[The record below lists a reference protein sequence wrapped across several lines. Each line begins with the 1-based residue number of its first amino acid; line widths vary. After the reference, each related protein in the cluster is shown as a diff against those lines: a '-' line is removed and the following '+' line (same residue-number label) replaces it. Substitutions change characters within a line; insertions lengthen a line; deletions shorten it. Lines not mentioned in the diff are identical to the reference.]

1 MLISKYIS
9 INILYYGDKKME
21 TKSIRVSLLNHER
34 LADIGHKNDSFNDI
48 ISKVLDDY
56 EEYQEIK
63 DLVEADK
70 EFDNNEGVHFSSLE
84 ELDAYLD
91 D

>member
-1 MLISKYIS
+1 MQ
-9 INILYYGDKKME
+9 
-21 TKSIRVSLLNHER
+21 TKVIRVSLINHER

-56 EEYQEIK
+56 DEYQAIK

-70 EFDNNEGVHFSSLE
+70 EFENREGIRFSSLS

>member
-1 MLISKYIS
+1 
-9 INILYYGDKKME
+9 ME
-21 TKSIRVSLLNHER
+21 NKAIRVSLLNHQR

-70 EFDNNEGVHFSSLE
+70 EFDNGEGVHFSSLE
-84 ELDAYLD
+84 ELEVYLD

>member
-1 MLISKYIS
+1 
-9 INILYYGDKKME
+9 ME
-21 TKSIRVSLLNHER
+21 TKAVRVSLINHKR
-34 LADIGHKNDSFNDI
+34 LADIGHKTDSFNDI

-70 EFDNNEGVHFSSLE
+70 EFANGEGVHFSSLE
-84 ELDAYLD
+84 ELDVYLD

>member
-1 MLISKYIS
+1 
-9 INILYYGDKKME
+9 ME
-21 TKSIRVSLLNHER
+21 TKVIRVSLLNHER

-70 EFDNNEGVHFSSLE
+70 EFDTGKEFIFL
-84 ELDAYLD
+84 L
-91 D
+91 

>member
-1 MLISKYIS
+1 
-9 INILYYGDKKME
+9 ME
-21 TKSIRVSLLNHER
+21 TKAIRVSLLNHKR
-34 LADIGHKNDSFNDI
+34 LADIGHKSDSFNDI

-56 EEYQEIK
+56 DQYQAIK

-70 EFDNNEGVHFSSLE
+70 EFENGEGIHFSSLE

>member
-1 MLISKYIS
+1 MQ
-9 INILYYGDKKME
+9 
-21 TKSIRVSLLNHER
+21 TKVIRVSLINHER

-56 EEYQEIK
+56 DEYQAIK

-70 EFDNNEGVHFSSLE
+70 EFENGEGIRFSSLS

>member
-1 MLISKYIS
+1 
-9 INILYYGDKKME
+9 ME
-21 TKSIRVSLLNHER
+21 TKAIRVSLLNHKR

-70 EFDNNEGVHFSSLE
+70 EFDNNECVHFSSLE

>member
-1 MLISKYIS
+1 
-9 INILYYGDKKME
+9 ME
-21 TKSIRVSLLNHER
+21 TKAIRVSLLNHQR
-34 LADIGHKNDSFNDI
+34 LGDIGHKNDSFNDI

-70 EFDNNEGVHFSSLE
+70 EFDNGEGVHFSSLE
-84 ELDAYLD
+84 ELEVYLD

>member
-1 MLISKYIS
+1 
-9 INILYYGDKKME
+9 ME
-21 TKSIRVSLLNHER
+21 TKAIRVSLLNHQR

-56 EEYQEIK
+56 EEYQVIK
-63 DLVEADK
+63 DLVEEDK
-70 EFDNNEGVHFSSLE
+70 EFDNGEGVHFSSLE
-84 ELDAYLD
+84 ELEVYLD

>member
-1 MLISKYIS
+1 
-9 INILYYGDKKME
+9 ME
-21 TKSIRVSLLNHER
+21 TKAIRVSLLNYQR

-70 EFDNNEGVHFSSLE
+70 EFDNGEGVHFSSLE
-84 ELDAYLD
+84 ELEVYLD

>member
-1 MLISKYIS
+1 
-9 INILYYGDKKME
+9 ME
-21 TKSIRVSLLNHER
+21 TKAIRVSLLNHQR

-56 EEYQEIK
+56 EEYQAIK
-63 DLVEADK
+63 DLVEEDK
-70 EFDNNEGVHFSSLE
+70 EFDNGEGVHFSSLE
-84 ELDAYLD
+84 ELEVYLD

>member
-1 MLISKYIS
+1 
-9 INILYYGDKKME
+9 ME

-48 ISKVLDDY
+48 ISKLLDTY

-63 DLVEADK
+63 ELIEADK
-70 EFDNNEGVHFSSLE
+70 EFENGEGIHFSSLD
-84 ELDAYLD
+84 ELDNYF
-91 D
+91 

>member
-1 MLISKYIS
+1 MVMKV
-9 INILYYGDKKME
+9 E
-21 TKSIRVSLLNHER
+21 TKYIRVSLLNHER

-48 ISKVLDDY
+48 ISKILDDY

-63 DLVEADK
+63 DLVEADE
-70 EFDNNEGVHFSSLE
+70 EFDNKEGVHFSSLE

>member
-1 MLISKYIS
+1 MTDIRKIYAEINDEKRGLI
-9 INILYYGDKKME
+9 ME
-21 TKSIRVSLLNHER
+21 FK
-34 LADIGHKNDSFNDI
+34 
-48 ISKVLDDY
+48 
-56 EEYQEIK
+56 EYQKIK

-70 EFDNNEGVHFSSLE
+70 EFENGEGVHFSSLD

>member
-1 MLISKYIS
+1 
-9 INILYYGDKKME
+9 ME
-21 TKSIRVSLLNHER
+21 TKAIRVSLLNHQR

-70 EFDNNEGVHFSSLE
+70 EFDNGEGVHFSSLE
-84 ELDAYLD
+84 ELEVYLD

>member
-1 MLISKYIS
+1 
-9 INILYYGDKKME
+9 ME
-21 TKSIRVSLLNHER
+21 TKAIRVSLSNHKK

-56 EEYQEIK
+56 YEYQEIK
-63 DLVEADK
+63 DLIEADK
-70 EFDNNEGVHFSSLE
+70 EFENGEGVHFSSLD

-91 D
+91 E

>member
-1 MLISKYIS
+1 
-9 INILYYGDKKME
+9 ME
-21 TKSIRVSLLNHER
+21 TKAIRVSVLNHER

-48 ISKVLDDY
+48 ITKLLDEY

-63 DLVEADK
+63 DLIEADK
-70 EFDNNEGVHFSSLE
+70 EFENGEGIHFSSLE
-84 ELDAYLD
+84 ELDSSLD

>member
-1 MLISKYIS
+1 
-9 INILYYGDKKME
+9 ME
-21 TKSIRVSLLNHER
+21 TKAIRVSLLNHER

-56 EEYQEIK
+56 EEYQKIK

-70 EFDNNEGVHFSSLE
+70 EFDTGKEFIFL
-84 ELDAYLD
+84 L
-91 D
+91 

>member
-1 MLISKYIS
+1 
-9 INILYYGDKKME
+9 ME
-21 TKSIRVSLLNHER
+21 TKAVRVSLINHKR

-70 EFDNNEGVHFSSLE
+70 EFDKGEGVHFSSLD

>member
-1 MLISKYIS
+1 
-9 INILYYGDKKME
+9 ME
-21 TKSIRVSLLNHER
+21 TKSIRVSLLNNER

-70 EFDNNEGVHFSSLE
+70 EFDNGEGVHFSSLE
-84 ELDAYLD
+84 ELEVYLD

>member
-1 MLISKYIS
+1 V
-9 INILYYGDKKME
+9 E
-21 TKSIRVSLLNHER
+21 TKAIRVSLLNHQR

-70 EFDNNEGVHFSSLE
+70 EFDNGEGVHFSSLE
-84 ELDAYLD
+84 ELEVYLD

>member
-1 MLISKYIS
+1 
-9 INILYYGDKKME
+9 ME
-21 TKSIRVSLLNHER
+21 TKAIRVSLLNHER

-70 EFDNNEGVHFSSLE
+70 EFDTGKEFIFL
-84 ELDAYLD
+84 L
-91 D
+91 